1 MLSSPKLLPLIAVF
15 FFASFAIQAE
25 DTDIIQLKNSV
36 RNKLANPDMRT
47 LAISQ
52 GKERAV
58 LCSQCHGVDGNSTK
72 PGVPNLAAQNPLY
85 LLNQIEKFSD
95 GRRINYVMNALSKN
109 FSLDDKENL
118 AIYYASMIVKVTKSS
133 NPQIKDGQ
141 VIYANKCSVCHGAK
155 GIGQAEFAR
164 LAGQQIAYVE
174 TTLKTF
180 RDNANNRATASKRNS
195 ALMESVTQNLS
206 DKDIAALAAYVAQLD

>member
-58 LCSQCHGVDGNSTK
+58 LCSQCHGVDGKSTK

>member
-36 RNKLANPDMRT
+36 RNKLANPEMKT
-47 LAISQ
+47 LAINQ

-118 AIYYASMIVKVTKSS
+118 AIYYASMTVKVTKSS
-133 NPQIKDGQ
+133 NPQIKNGQ
-141 VIYANKCSVCHGAK
+141 VIYANKCSACHGAK

-164 LAGQQIAYVE
+164 LAGQQIVYVE
-174 TTLKTF
+174 STLKTF
-180 RDNANNRATASKRNS
+180 RDNANNRATSSKRNS
-195 ALMESVTQNLS
+195 VFMESVTQNLT